1 MNEFFSIFGY
11 IFIFAISCLA
21 LFWSGNSLVDSL
33 MRVAKFLKWR
43 EFVVAFFVMA
53 FAASAPNLFVGLSS
67 AIHKIPQFSLG
78 DVVGGNIVDLTLAFA
93 LAILIGK
100 TTLPAPSR
108 VVQTTTIFTTLI
120 SLLPLLLISD
130 GVLSK
135 GDGLI
140 LLSTFLGYIAWLF
153 SKEERFKLIY
163 NHSKVTVVEEFKEFW
178 KNLGKFIFALIILV
192 LASEG
197 IVSSARHFVEVLHL
211 TIPMVGILVIG
222 LGNALPEI
230 YFAVRAAKEGETWM
244 VLGDLMGAVIV
255 PATLVLGIVALISP
269 IYVSDF
275 SPFGVS
281 LSFLIVAA
289 LFFLFVVR
297 TGEKITK
304 KEGYCLLL
312 LYLLFV
318 IFQIFFTK

>member
-1 MNEFFSIFGY
+1 MIWFPIL
-11 IFIFAISCLA
+11 IFIISCSI
-21 LFWSGNSLVDSL
+21 LFWSGNFLVKAL
-33 MRVAKFLKWR
+33 MRIAKFLKWR
-43 EFVVAFFVMA
+43 EFVVAFFIMA
-53 FAASAPNLFVGLSS
+53 FAGSAPNLFVGISS

-100 TTLPAPSR
+100 TVLPAPSR

-130 GVLSK
+130 GMLGR
-135 GDGLI
+135 GDGAI
-140 LLSTFLGYIAWLF
+140 LLITFFLYVGWLF

-163 NHSKVTVVEEFKEFW
+163 DHNKVESVEKFKEFW
-178 KNLGKFIFALIILV
+178 KNLGKFIFALFLLI

-197 IVSSARHFVEVLHL
+197 IVSSARHFVEVLPL
-211 TIPMVGILVIG
+211 TIPMVGILIIG
-222 LGNALPEI
+222 LGNALPEM
-230 YFAVRAAKEGETWM
+230 YFAIRAAREGETWM

-269 IYVSDF
+269 IEVLDF

-318 IFQIFFTK
+318 IFQLFFTK

>member
-1 MNEFFSIFGY
+1 MIWFPILT
-11 IFIFAISCLA
+11 FIISCSI
-21 LFWSGNSLVDSL
+21 LFWSGNFLVKAL
-33 MRVAKFLKWR
+33 MRIAKFLKWR
-43 EFVVAFFVMA
+43 EFVVAFFIMA
-53 FAASAPNLFVGLSS
+53 FAGSAPNLFVGISS

-100 TTLPAPSR
+100 TVLPAPSR

-130 GVLSK
+130 GMLGR
-135 GDGLI
+135 GDGAI
-140 LLSTFLGYIAWLF
+140 LLVTFFLYVGWLF

-163 NHSKVTVVEEFKEFW
+163 DHNKVESVEKFKEFW
-178 KNLGKFIFALIILV
+178 KNLGKFIFALFLLI

-197 IVSSARHFVEVLHL
+197 IVSSARHFVEVLPL
-211 TIPMVGILVIG
+211 TIPMVGILIIG
-222 LGNALPEI
+222 LGNALPEM
-230 YFAVRAAKEGETWM
+230 YFAIRAAREGETWM

-269 IYVSDF
+269 IEVLDF

-304 KEGYCLLL
+304 KESYCLLL

-318 IFQIFFTK
+318 IFQLFFTK

>member
-1 MNEFFSIFGY
+1 MIWLPIL
-11 IFIFAISCLA
+11 IFIISCLI
-21 LFWSGNSLVDSL
+21 LFWSGNFLVKAL
-33 MRVAKFLKWR
+33 MRIAKFLKWR
-43 EFVVAFFVMA
+43 EFVVAFFIMA
-53 FAASAPNLFVGLSS
+53 FAGSAPNLFVGISS

-100 TTLPAPSR
+100 TVLPAPSR

-130 GVLSK
+130 GMLSR
-135 GDGLI
+135 GDGAI
-140 LLSTFLGYIAWLF
+140 LLVTFFLYVGWLF

-163 NHSKVTVVEEFKEFW
+163 DHNKVKAVEEFKEFW
-178 KNLGKFIFALIILV
+178 KNLGKFIFALLLLI

-197 IVSSARHFVEVLHL
+197 IVSSARHFVEILHL
-211 TIPMVGILVIG
+211 TIPMVGILIIG
-222 LGNALPEI
+222 LGNALPEM
-230 YFAVRAAKEGETWM
+230 YFAIRAAREGETWM

-269 IYVSDF
+269 IQVLDF

-304 KEGYCLLL
+304 KEGYCLLF

-318 IFQIFFTK
+318 IFQLFFNK